1 MLTTELLH
9 KQIKMLK
16 KIIEDKEETI
26 KKLHKDL
33 SELKYKKANQTW
45 VEDNE

>member
-16 KIIEDKEETI
+16 QIIEDKEETI
-26 KKLHKDL
+26 KKLRKDL
-33 SELKYKKANQTW
+33 SELKYTKANQTW
-45 VEDNE
+45 VENDE